1 MAAGRALTI
10 DIRTADA
17 QTLAALK
24 RIQKELKDTGTT
36 AQHTSKQGLSLGS
49 ALGGL
54 AIGAGLSTAI
64 GEFEEAQ
71 TTLRKTEAVIKST
84 GNAAGVSAE
93 QQAKMVDSFSK
104 LAAVDDEVV
113 AGGANILRTFTQV
126 KSDAFEPALGAALDL
141 SAALGTDLQSATLQV
156 GKALNDPT
164 KGVTALTR
172 AGVSFTAQQKEQIK
186 AMQEAGDIAG
196 AQKLILAELEKQF
209 GGQAE
214 AAATDS
220 AKMKVAFSNA
230 AESLGGALAPALS
243 ATASV
248 AEKASA
254 AFQGMP
260 QPIQQAALAG
270 GALAIVGP
278 KIAEGWSSAAES
290 LQGAKAALQ
299 GSVSDFGAVKAGA
312 LGAAAGLVSY
322 NLAYGVLEQA
332 STSDLD
338 LEGLAKDLK
347 LVGDGVSDLTPIYEQ
362 FGGSAE
368 SFAGKVRDLNDAYNA
383 SGAEKFAKGAF
394 DVAAGIASFGASG
407 GADYAVGVNKLKNE
421 FTGLD
426 ETLSNMEPE
435 RAKAAFLRLT
445 AEMAAQGVT
454 VDQMTTLFPK
464 YYAEVDRAAKVSSA
478 AAASNAN
485 YANSFGVVNDAI
497 AGALDTGV
505 KANQAFAGYL
515 QSSLDVNE
523 SVLAVADAQDKL
535 ADSNEAVADAEQ
547 GVADASQAV
556 ADARRGVA
564 DAEAAVGD
572 ALKGVETARRAV
584 TDAEKDA
591 AAAREDVTKATE
603 DLAQAEADAK
613 IDSDYMADALQ
624 GVTDAEERLA
634 LSQADSQAAQEA
646 LTEARSNYGETL
658 AGLSRD
664 ASGAA
669 DDVLSAEI
677 RLRQAQEA
685 LATLGQ
691 PDKNG
696 NVEAVTAD
704 QRLAAQI
711 AIREAQRRLEE
722 ARQSAADAQAEYQ
735 RQQAAGV
742 EGSDAVVAAQD
753 AVTAAATRQEE
764 AQTALEDAVVNVAD
778 TQEEANG
785 RVAAAQDNLTAATDR
800 RAAADQR
807 VVDARQGVVDAN
819 GAVQK
824 ATQGVADAN
833 RNVASASD
841 GVVDAQKR
849 VADAKDAV
857 VAVQGEI
864 DRAVRAVKDAL
875 DIQATSWATLVTTF
889 KFEGPLRSAVR
900 DVTGELKQ
908 LAGDYDVNV
917 NLGGNAA
924 NAILTGVSNPF
935 LDALAAAVGQP
946 PGGRSSTGGKST
958 GTAAAPATT
967 SGNRAEVTINVIGAD
982 DPAAVAEMTSRR
994 VGWEL
999 THLNG
1004 AA

>member
-1 MAAGRALTI
+1 MGAGRSLTI

-54 AIGAGLSTAI
+54 AIGAGLSAAI

-113 AGGANILRTFTQV
+113 AGGANILRTFKQV

-196 AQKLILAELEKQF
+196 AQRLILSELEKQF

-230 AESLGGALAPALS
+230 AESLGGALAPALA

-248 AEKASA
+248 AERAST
-254 AFQGMP
+254 AFQGLP

-290 LQGAKAALQ
+290 MQGAKAALQ
-299 GSVSDFGAVKAGA
+299 SSVSDFGAVKAGA
-312 LGAAAGLVSY
+312 LGAATGLAAY
-322 NLAYGVLEQA
+322 NTAYSFLESQ
-332 STSDLD
+332 SRSDLD

-347 LVGDGVSDLTPIYEQ
+347 LVGDGASDLTPIYEQ

-368 SFAGKVRDLNDAYNA
+368 SMAGKIRDLNGALDESNVDKVGRTLVGLVKGDAA
-383 SGAEKFAKGAF
+383 SGVIE
-394 DVAAGIASFGASG
+394 VQ
-407 GADYAVGVNKLKNE
+407 KLKNE
-421 FTGLD
+421 FAGLD
-426 ETLSNMEPE
+426 ETLSNMDPE
-435 RAKAAFLRLT
+435 QAKAAFLRLT
-445 AEMAAQGVT
+445 AEMVAQGVT
-454 VDQMTTLFPK
+454 VDQLTGLFPK

-497 AGALDTGV
+497 AGALDAGV

-515 QSSLDVNE
+515 QSSLDVNQA
-523 SVLAVADAQDKL
+523 VVDVADAQDKL
-535 ADSNEAVADAEQ
+535 ADSNEAVADAER

-584 TDAEKDA
+584 TEAEKDA

-634 LSQADSQAAQEA
+634 LSQADSQAAQAA
-646 LTEARSNYGETL
+646 LTEARANYGQTL
-658 AGLSRD
+658 RDLSDD
-664 ASGAA
+664 AAGAA
-669 DDVLSAEI
+669 DDVALAEI
-677 RLRQAQEA
+677 AIRDAQKRAAEVA
-685 LATLGQ
+685 AD
-691 PDKNG
+691 PK
-696 NVEAVTAD
+696 ATAD
-704 QRLAAQI
+704 DRERAAI
-711 AIREAQRRLEE
+711 AIREAERRL
-722 ARQSAADAQAEYQ
+722 RDAQERAE
-735 RQQAAGV
+735 QAKKDLERNQANGA

-753 AVTAAATRQEE
+753 AVTAAAGREEE
-764 AQTALEDAVVNVAD
+764 AQGNLEDAVLNVAT
-778 TQEEANG
+778 TQEEAAG
-785 RVAAAQDNLTAATDR
+785 RVITAQDNLTAATDR

-824 ATQGVADAN
+824 AVEGVETAN
-833 RNVASASD
+833 RNVSSAVD
-841 GVVDAQKR
+841 GTIAAQGR
-849 VADAKDAV
+849 YADAKEA
-857 VAVQGEI
+857 AKAAQAEVQG
-864 DRAVRAVKDAL
+864 AVEDVKDAL

-889 KFEGPLRSAVR
+889 KFGGPLRSAVR
-900 DVTGELKQ
+900 GVTGELKQ

-946 PGGRSSTGGKST
+946 PGGRSSAGGNST
-958 GTAAAPATT
+958 GTKSGPAAVPATT